1 MKAIILIST
10 LLMGTSSLA
19 LAPPLRQAEL
29 ETRARG
35 LADELVPTVDDN
47 NNRRQWVATY
57 GEANKTNDGSPDSPT
72 VDDNNNRRQWVATYG
87 EANKTNDG
95 FPESPT
101 VDDNNNRRQW
111 VATYGEA
118 NKTENP
124 DSGSTV
130 DYTSNRSDWVVE
142 YKAYDHWA
150 PREGLPRAP
159 VGDAGF
165 EFLGALWRGTVQAH
179 LSHSGLLANQVFDR
193 GDRGNLKV
201 DEGFGL
207 FGLPADPTRGIGLA
221 IMLLCL

>member
-19 LAPPLRQAEL
+19 LAPPLRQA
-29 ETRARG
+29 TRARG
-35 LADELVPTVDDN
+35 LADELVPIVDDN

-142 YKAYDHWA
+142 YKAYDHW
-150 PREGLPRAP
+150 LPTGP
-159 VGDAGF
+159 DYLD
-165 EFLGALWRGTVQAH
+165 LGQLEKGYHAH
-179 LSHSGLLANQVFDR
+179 LLAMQGLLANQVFDR